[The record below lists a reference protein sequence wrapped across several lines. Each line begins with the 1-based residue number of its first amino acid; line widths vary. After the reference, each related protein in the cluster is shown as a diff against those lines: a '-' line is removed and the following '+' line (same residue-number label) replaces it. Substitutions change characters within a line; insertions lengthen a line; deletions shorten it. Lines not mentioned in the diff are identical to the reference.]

1 MYKKYEYDISGMFV
15 NTTYVYVFNKFSEP
29 LRIAR
34 CTVIINDFI
43 FRASI
48 LFSRMMAQAGNKATP
63 TKQLKKAFHPYP
75 TAFQK
80 FGKTHDNINIRI
92 MKKTWYWRNLKQHS

>member
-1 MYKKYEYDISGMFV
+1 M
-15 NTTYVYVFNKFSEP
+15 
-29 LRIAR
+29 
-34 CTVIINDFI
+34 
-43 FRASI
+43 I
-48 LFSRMMAQAGNKATP
+48 LYLGHLFFSRMMAQGEKKATP